1 MGELKLES
9 APTLLE
15 LDDEFLDNFTSLH
28 TRKSYQNDILAFL
41 EFACREFRVTSYA
54 QITRQI
60 IIKYRNMLAEVGG
73 HNGEASAPKTIGRK
87 LASLSSY
94 FDYLVERRICEF
106 NPVSSVKR
114 PRRVVMTPTRALSAD
129 QVRELMQTARAHPKC
144 GPLHYALMVTF
155 FTTGLRKSE
164 ILNLR
169 VMDYKNYGE
178 HKILE
183 YRAKGGKLGQK
194 LLHPLCVEALD
205 TYMQWMKDQEREHIQ
220 KDWLFQPTR
229 NPKDPT
235 NLNKPINPR
244 TINEMIAKYAL
255 KIGLNFPVTP
265 HSARATFISELLN
278 LGVDIYRV
286 ATEVGHA
293 SVTTTG
299 EYDKR
304 RKELADSPVTK
315 LRY

>member
-1 MGELKLES
+1 MGAKNLELCE
-9 APTLLE
+9 LE
-15 LDDEFLDNFTSLH
+15 LDEEFFENFTSIH
-28 TRKSYQNDILAFL
+28 TRKSYRNDINSFL
-41 EFACREFRVTSYA
+41 EFATSNFDVRSYRE
-54 QITRQI
+54 ITRQI
-60 IIKYRNMLAEVGG
+60 IIKYRNYLAEVGG
-73 HNGEASAPKTIGRK
+73 HGGEASAPKTIGRK

-94 FDYLVERRICEF
+94 FDFLVERRLCEF

-114 PRRVVMTPTRALSAD
+114 PRRVVMSPTRALSAA
-129 QVRELMQTARAHPKC
+129 QVREILDAARAHPKC
-144 GPLHYALMVTF
+144 GALHYALLVTF

-164 ILNLR
+164 VLSLR

-194 LLHPLCVEALD
+194 LLHPMCVEALD
-205 TYMQWMKDQEREHIQ
+205 EYMSWMKDNEREHIQ

-244 TINEMIAKYAL
+244 TINEMISKYAL
-255 KIGLNFPVTP
+255 KVGIGFPVTP
-265 HSARATFISELLN
+265 HSARATFITELLG

-315 LRY
+315 LKY

>member
-1 MGELKLES
+1 MGVLKIQNHK
-9 APTLLE
+9 LE
-15 LDDEFLDNFTSLH
+15 LDEEFFENFTSIH
-28 TRKSYQNDILAFL
+28 TRKSYQSDISSFL
-41 EFACREFRVTSYA
+41 EFAQENFRVENYA
-54 QITRQI
+54 DINRQM
-60 IIKYRNMLAEVGG
+60 IIKYRNMLSEVGG
-73 HNGEASAPKTIGRK
+73 HGGEASAPKTIARK

-94 FDYLVERRICEF
+94 FDFLVERRVCEF

-114 PRRVVMTPTRALSAD
+114 PRRVVMSPTRALNAS
-129 QVRELMQTARAHPKC
+129 QVKELMSAARSHPTC
-144 GPLHYALMVTF
+144 GPLHYALLVTF

-164 ILNLR
+164 ILALR

-194 LLHPLCVEALD
+194 LLHPLCVEALEA
-205 TYMQWMKDQEREHIQ
+205 YMLWMKENEREHIQ

-229 NPKDPT
+229 NPKDPS

-244 TINEMIAKYAL
+244 TINEMISKYAL
-255 KIGLNFPVTP
+255 KIGINFPVTP
-265 HSARATFISELLN
+265 HSARATFISELLTQ
-278 LGVDIYRV
+278 GVDIYRV

-304 RKELADSPVTK
+304 RKELADSPVGK
-315 LRY
+315 LPY